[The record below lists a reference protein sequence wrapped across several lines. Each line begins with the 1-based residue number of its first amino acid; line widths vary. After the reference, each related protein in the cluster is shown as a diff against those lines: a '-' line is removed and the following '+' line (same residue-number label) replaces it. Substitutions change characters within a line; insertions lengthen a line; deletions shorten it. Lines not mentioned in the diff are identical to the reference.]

1 MHSGMLAVFVGRIPR
16 LEAFFGTH
24 RFLRLQL
31 TTKPPKASSSYAT
44 HSLHTRREVFCAI
57 FNNKYNNNKLEE
69 KVIIRNVGDTL
80 FDSIMSFY

>member
-31 TTKPPKASSSYAT
+31 TTKPPK
-44 HSLHTRREVFCAI
+44 SLLFALCMRYMHEREVAI
-57 FNNKYNNNKLEE
+57 KNKVGGGKVMYVIFQETLYSIGYNIL
-69 KVIIRNVGDTL
+69 
-80 FDSIMSFY
+80 Y

>member
-31 TTKPPKASSSYAT
+31 TTKPPKVSS
-44 HSLHTRREVFCAI
+44 FCAMHEDI
-57 FNNKYNNNKLEE
+57 CTSE
-69 KVIIRNVGDTL
+69 VG
-80 FDSIMSFY
+80 YKK